1 MKIKIILNLISTLFL
16 KKKIQPHPI
25 EKKTNPFFSN
35 VGKFNLTKNMD
46 IYMNISLKFE
56 IWRRK
61 FLF

>member
-16 KKKIQPHPI
+16 KKKIQPTQL
-25 EKKTNPFFSN
+25 KKNNPFFSN

-56 IWRRK
+56 I
-61 FLF
+61 

>member
-16 KKKIQPHPI
+16 KKKNPTPPNW
-25 EKKTNPFFSN
+25 KKNNPFFSN